1 MNKTDLINAF
11 SGLSLQLS
19 EIDFSIIQ
27 RAHAENQWFTETSIN
42 SALESWNKALNKE
55 SVEKWLENYS
65 FEISSKKMGIIMA
78 GNIPLVG
85 LHDLLC
91 VLAMGHT
98 AVIKPSS
105 QDQVLIKHVV
115 QCLGEQ
121 NPYFKESIIISDSLK
136 NIDGLIA
143 TGSNNSSR
151 YFEYYFREIPKII
164 RKNRTSVAVLTGNES
179 DEELKGLA
187 HDIYQYFG
195 LGCRNVTHLILP
207 RNIDLKRLYESYD
220 LYIDIVNHHKY
231 YNNYMYH
238 KSILLMNLDKHYD
251 NGFMLYQEKETPHA
265 PIATMNYHYYDT
277 IDEAVS
283 YLNSHNDLWQCVV
296 SHHPEIPDA
305 IGFGN
310 AQSPELWDYADNINV
325 LDFLKNI

>member
-91 VLAMGHT
+91 VLAMGHI

-115 QCLGEQ
+115 ECLGEQ

-310 AQSPELWDYADNINV
+310 AQRPELWDYADNINV

>member
-1 MNKTDLINAF
+1 
-11 SGLSLQLS
+11 
-19 EIDFSIIQ
+19 
-27 RAHAENQWFTETSIN
+27 
-42 SALESWNKALNKE
+42 
-55 SVEKWLENYS
+55 
-65 FEISSKKMGIIMA
+65 
-78 GNIPLVG
+78 
-85 LHDLLC
+85 
-91 VLAMGHT
+91 MGHT

-115 QCLGEQ
+115 KCLGEQ
-121 NPYFKESIIISDSLK
+121 NSYFLESIIISDSLK

-296 SHHPEIPDA
+296 SHHPEIPNA